1 MAFLNMTN
9 QISGWQ
15 RQGPVKLVLL
25 TYPFCYEIS
34 CSPTF
39 CQDFQQENLVELT
52 FLSPVFLPYIHS
64 PQESNFIFLKYTSSH
79 ALPWLK
85 SLVVPHGLQVQ
96 TFFQSLP
103 DSQWSG
109 HVHLLWPYLIPFLIW
124 VMSKIHLLSSRSS
137 NLLAP
142 LPGHFPPLFHSTSS
156 HALSDLG

>member
-79 ALPWLK
+79 DPPLIKILSGAPWPPSPNIFPELTRLPMIWPCPPSVTL
-85 SLVVPHGLQVQ
+85 SHTISNL
-96 TFFQSLP
+96 
-103 DSQWSG
+103 G
-109 HVHLLWPYLIPFLIW
+109 HVQD
-124 VMSKIHLLSSRSS
+124 
-137 NLLAP
+137 
-142 LPGHFPPLFHSTSS
+142 TSS
-156 HALSDLG
+156 FFKVFEPASSSAWTLSPSFSFY